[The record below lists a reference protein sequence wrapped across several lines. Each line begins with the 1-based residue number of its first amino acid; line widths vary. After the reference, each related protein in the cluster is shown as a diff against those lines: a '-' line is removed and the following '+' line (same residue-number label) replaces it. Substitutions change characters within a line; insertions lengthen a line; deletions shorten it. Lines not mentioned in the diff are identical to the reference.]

1 MLTGVHFRGNRDDVF
16 IASFPVQETIARGQ
30 VSVDV
35 EDKLFYEAKRR
46 GITCITLSQRLA
58 LVEHHTQQLKIG
70 EPNAA
75 GWTLTQLQDGKHG

>member
-1 MLTGVHFRGNRDDVF
+1 M
-16 IASFPVQETIARGQ
+16 
-30 VSVDV
+30 DV